1 MEMLVCYL
9 QLVRDQNGL
18 GPAISETVA
27 PGPISF
33 RMGDFS
39 VDVWWGRPGRLPQS

>member
-9 QLVRDQNGL
+9 QLVRDRNGL

-27 PGPISF
+27 PGPVLVC
-33 RMGDFS
+33 MGDCS
-39 VDVWWGRPGRLPQS
+39 MEVWWGRHGRLPKS